1 MNKKNKYLIVGMGP
15 GETSQARA
23 MAKYIAQKGGIVFFA
38 VRKKANLHFVKNDK
52 EFKVFLTGKVQDL
65 VNLVEREKPDV
76 FLLFN
81 SKMWANKGFTE
92 KPPFKK
98 PKICIS
104 VDSNWLFNNKKYFP
118 HFQSNVWMDKYLINL
133 PEKIFKMGLKENKG
147 NFIIPKSI
155 LKKTIPIGFIPI
167 YKKISPKKILEI
179 RKKYNI
185 KKEEKFIFSY
195 FSGFEA
201 GHRVFAFN
209 NLIRSID
216 SLTKKG
222 LKIKVLYVGPTK
234 NLDPKMLDRN
244 WLIKEEKLSTDE
256 FYEILSSS
264 DLIFQHQGMVTL
276 SQAISANIPVICNV
290 HILKMY
296 SHGVPKLHFW
306 EVEPFDKVGV
316 CKMFSKSSPI
326 KKISQEIKNLLYNK
340 KSIQKMKKNQEL
352 ILEKGESKA
361 YQIIKKLLKEKIRQD
376 KNI

>member
-1 MNKKNKYLIVGMGP
+1 MKKKNKYLFVGMGP

-23 MAKYIAQKGGIVFFA
+23 MAKYIAQKGEIVFFA
-38 VRKKANLHFVKNDK
+38 VRKKANLHFIENDK
-52 EFKVFLTGKVQDL
+52 EFKVFLTEKVKDL

-104 VDSNWLFNNKKYFP
+104 IDSNWLFNNKKYFP

-133 PEKIFKMGLKENKG
+133 PEKIFKIGLKENNG
-147 NFIIPKSI
+147 NFIISKSI
-155 LKKTIPIGFIPI
+155 LKKIIPIGFIPI
-167 YKKISPKKILEI
+167 YKKISSKKILKI

-185 KKEEKFIFSY
+185 KKGEKFIFSY

-209 NLIRSID
+209 NLIRSVD
-216 SLTKKG
+216 SLIKKE
-222 LKIKVLYVGPTK
+222 LKIKVLCVGPTSD
-234 NLDPKMLDRN
+234 LDPKILDRN
-244 WLIKEEKLSTDE
+244 WLIKKEKLSTDE

-264 DLIFQHQGMVTL
+264 DLVFQHQGMATL

-296 SHGVPKLHFW
+296 SHGVSKLHFW
-306 EVEPFDKVGV
+306 EVEPFDKIGA
-316 CKMFSKSSPI
+316 CKMFSKSTPI
-326 KKISQEIKNLLYNK
+326 KKISQEIKNLLYNE
-340 KSIQKMKKNQEL
+340 KSIQKMKKIQEL
-352 ILEKGESKA
+352 ILEKGEPKA
-361 YQIIKKLLKEKIRQD
+361 YQIIKKLLKEKIKQN
-376 KNI
+376 KKT